1 MPLWTIHHTPG
12 IFTGDDKKKLATDIA
27 DHYEKAGL
35 PRFYVVT
42 IFSETSPDNF
52 YVGGEQ
58 APAGVRVV
66 IEHIARH
73 SADKAGRHR
82 ISYWIKDL
90 LAPYLGTHEELHWE
104 FHVDE
109 TSEDLWMI
117 NGLIPPPARSDAER
131 AWAQANAVSPYEL
144 IATESAATG

>member
-12 IFTGDDKKKLATDIA
+12 IFTAAEKRELASRIA
-27 DHYEKAGL
+27 DRYQRAGL

-42 IFSETSPDNF
+42 IFHETAPEDF
-52 YVGGEQ
+52 YVGGEP

-66 IEHIARH
+66 IDHIARRA
-73 SADKAGRHR
+73 ADKESRQR
-82 ISYWIKDL
+82 IASWINRV
-90 LAPYLGTHEELHWE
+90 LAPSLERHPSLHWE

-117 NGLIPPPARSDAER
+117 NGLTPPPGGSEEEKR
-131 AWAQANAVSPYEL
+131 W
-144 IATESAATG
+144 ATENVASAY